1 MVFGGEAGGVS
12 AMEVVVVDA
21 KSPGYSSFK
30 FLLFLS
36 SLPSQ
41 LSQTHGPFTRG
52 WPLVLPPSLGLD
64 GAP

>member
-1 MVFGGEAGGVS
+1 
-12 AMEVVVVDA
+12 MEVVVVDA